1 MKNIIYLRD
10 AIYIMIF
17 IISLISEIKIINMM
31 TKISTQKQLSDYY
44 IQVYMLFI
52 LNTFLLS
59 YWLIQLT

>member
-1 MKNIIYLRD
+1 MKNILYLRD

>member
-1 MKNIIYLRD
+1 
-10 AIYIMIF
+10 
-17 IISLISEIKIINMM
+17 MM

-52 LNTFLLS
+52 LNTFFLS

>member
-1 MKNIIYLRD
+1 MKNILYLRD

-52 LNTFLLS
+52 LNTFFLS